1 MLDFFVDRLWPGIAA
16 WTVLYIS
23 DYAMTIW
30 CASLYQKHVRQTITF
45 EGSYEL
51 TPVYQR
57 DVDALR
63 RVSPRFVVALGSSV
77 AVLALLWVFVRAS
90 LPLLYA
96 FVLGA
101 LLLLEVTV
109 HVRHVRNLSMFRD
122 IAKGGS
128 IHGRIEYSRPMVL
141 RMSAVE
147 LVAFSGMYFVIFL
160 FTQSWF
166 VLGGAA
172 ACVSTA
178 RKHFMLARKS
188 AASAHRAVPAHPAY
202 PAVLIHF

>member
-16 WTVLYIS
+16 WTILYIS
-23 DYAMTIW
+23 DYALTIW
-30 CASLYQKHVRQTITF
+30 CASLYKQHVSRTIAF
-45 EGSYEL
+45 DGSYEL

-63 RVSPRFVVALGSSV
+63 LVSPRFVVALVTSD
-77 AVLALLWVFVRAS
+77 AVLALLWVLVRAS

-101 LLLLEVTV
+101 MLLLELTI

-147 LVAFSGMYFVIFL
+147 LVAFSAMYFIIFL

-178 RKHFMLARKS
+178 RKHFILARKS
-188 AASAHRAVPAHPAY
+188 ASPAQPAAPAHPA
-202 PAVLIHF
+202 